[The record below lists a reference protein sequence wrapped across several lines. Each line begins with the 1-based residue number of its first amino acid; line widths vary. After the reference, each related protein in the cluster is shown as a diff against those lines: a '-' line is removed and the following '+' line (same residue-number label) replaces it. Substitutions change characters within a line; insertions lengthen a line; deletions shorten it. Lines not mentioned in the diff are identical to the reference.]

1 MSKLRKPSGLK
12 TAGSK
17 LWDQLVA
24 EYDFSEAVEALYTLE
39 QVCRTAD
46 ICARLQKAIDDA
58 ESLTTT
64 DRYGRESAISALSE
78 LRQYRNMQNTLI
90 KSLNLPSAEGS
101 DYEANGKLT
110 RSAAGRRAAAARWG
124 SRGGVA

>member
-1 MSKLRKPSGLK
+1 MSKPRKPSGLK
-12 TAGSK
+12 SAGGK
-17 LWDQLVA
+17 LWDSLVD
-24 EYDFSEAVEALYTLE
+24 EFEFSEAPEALFTLGE
-39 QVCRTAD
+39 ICREAD
-46 ICARLQKAIDDA
+46 LIARLQKTIDEAD
-58 ESLTTT
+58 SLTTT
-64 DRYGRESAISALSE
+64 DRYGRESALSALSE
-78 LRQYRNMQNTLI
+78 VRQHRQLLNSLI